1 MLTKEA
7 ILAASDLKTET
18 VSIPEWSGEVKVR
31 SMTGLE
37 RDAFVASLR
46 DADGKVTLANYRAKL
61 LVRCMVNDDGSPMFT
76 ADELA
81 VIGGKSSA
89 AIDRVFSVA
98 ERLNA
103 MTPDAL
109 DAAEKN

>member
-18 VSIPEWSGEVKVR
+18 VSVAEWGGDVKVR

-37 RDAFVASLR
+37 RDSFGASLR
-46 DADGKVTLANYRAKL
+46 DADGKVTLVNYRAKL

-76 ADELA
+76 VDELA
-81 VIGGKSSA
+81 AIGGKSSA
-89 AIDRVFSVA
+89 AIDRVFTVA

-103 MTPDAL
+103 MMPDAL